1 MYYLRKK
8 PLLDLPG
15 ELTAIWSCI
24 KDGCNG
30 WTRDNFVFIRP
41 ATCIQCGNPTE
52 KSEKMQSN
60 VDNTSPDQT
69 KW

>member
-30 WTRDNFVFIRP
+30 WTRDNFVFIVQLP
-41 ATCIQCGNPTE
+41 V
-52 KSEKMQSN
+52 SN
-60 VDNTSPDQT
+60 VETPQKKARRCNRT
-69 KW
+69 